1 MWRGSATVP
10 ASSIFCPA
18 YSADSYVSTAQ
29 LETVRVTSS
38 FTRPSGG
45 PPRDRRRTVKL
56 WFVLGTA
63 AELIKVFPIITQAEA
78 RGIAWTVVS
87 TGQSGINFWRE
98 YEEFGLPLSCAMTAV
113 ETGRDLAERGSALK
127 WFIKA
132 WRWNPR
138 KGLRTDVGT
147 GRRRQ
152 AGERSLAGDRT
163 ASNLL
168 VVHGDTLST
177 IVGAHW
183 GRRQGWPI
191 VHVEAGLR
199 SNRLLSPFPEEI
211 TRRLVSR
218 WADFHMTPDAWSAD
232 NLRRAGHRGRV
243 VDTGA
248 NTLVDALDW
257 ILEKHHLQDRRSGPY
272 AVANLHRFENLNSAS
287 RWAFLVETLE
297 KTARQRPVVLVLHP
311 QTRYKIDRQPGL
323 RSRLEEIGVTLVDRL
338 PFREFIHLLAGADLV
353 ISDGGSNQEECFY
366 LGTPCLLLRDTTER
380 QVGLGSTAVLAG
392 FRRDVVDAFLS
403 DPQRY
408 RRAPW
413 RPARSPS
420 AIILDVLA
428 SSALCSSTS
437 NR

>member
-1 MWRGSATVP
+1 
-10 ASSIFCPA
+10 
-18 YSADSYVSTAQ
+18 
-29 LETVRVTSS
+29 
-38 FTRPSGG
+38 
-45 PPRDRRRTVKL
+45 VKL

-63 AELIKVFPIITQAEA
+63 AELIKVFPIITQAQA

-98 YEEFGLPLSCAMTAV
+98 YEEFGLPISCALTAV
-113 ETGRDLAERGSALK
+113 ETGQDLAEHGSALK

-138 KGLRTDVGT
+138 KRLRDDA
-147 GRRRQ
+147 GRRPEP
-152 AGERSLAGDRT
+152 GERSPAGDRT
-163 ASNLL
+163 APNLL

-177 IVGAHW
+177 IIGAHW

-199 SNRLLSPFPEEI
+199 SSRLLSPFPEEI
-211 TRRLVSR
+211 IRRVVSR
-218 WADFHMTPDAWSAD
+218 WTDFHMTPDAWSAD
-232 NLRRAGHRGRV
+232 NLRRAGHHGV

-248 NTLVDALDW
+248 NTMVDALGW
-257 ILEKHHLQDRRSGPY
+257 ILEKNHLEDRRTERY
-272 AVANLHRFENLNSAS
+272 AVANLHRFENLNAAP
-287 RWAFLVETLE
+287 RWAFLIETLE

-311 QTRYKIDRQPGL
+311 QTRFKIDRQPGL
-323 RSRLEEIGVTLVDRL
+323 RSRLGEMGVTLVDRL
-338 PFREFIHLLAGADLV
+338 PFRQFIHLLAGAELV

-366 LGTPCLLLRDTTER
+366 LGMPCLLLRDTTER

-392 FRRDVVDAFLS
+392 FRRDIVDEFLS

-420 AIILDVLA
+420 AVILDVLA
-428 SSALCSSTS
+428 SYAQGSSTS
-437 NR
+437 SR